1 MQDLDSNDLAL
12 EEIKSEICAI
22 SERLALIEHGVNNI
36 ERMLSKIEL
45 QTSVMENHVVNV
57 ETVISS
63 TPFTTS
69 IFRALNWRT
78 IPQLLYRNASLQW
91 RQN

>member
-1 MQDLDSNDLAL
+1 MQELDSNDMVL
-12 EEIKSEICAI
+12 EEIKQEICCI
-22 SERLALIEHGVNNI
+22 NERLALIENGISNI
-36 ERMLSKIEL
+36 ERMLSKIES

-78 IPQLLYRNASLQW
+78 IPRLLYRNSSLQW
-91 RQN
+91 RQS